1 MVLFPLKVLNRI
13 QTCDIQTLA
22 HSFIRWPIE
31 CLYLMLSIQRKEKE
45 MLLWANLT
53 HTHALIVFNLKQ
65 VKSTKPINY
74 ADANDDS
81 CHWTGLVLQ
90 NEHIGQCFHPNVFFV
105 RMDTLYTMCI
115 ICLWFFKHHI
125 YSPIFA
131 CWTACNF
138 FTYNEKLN
146 TMPTVAKDNRL
157 DIKLQFID
165 TKSDNVGNK
174 YYSQYKL
181 TSCMLFRFSK
191 KKKLSILC
199 DVLKWA

>member
-1 MVLFPLKVLNRI
+1 
-13 QTCDIQTLA
+13 
-22 HSFIRWPIE
+22 
-31 CLYLMLSIQRKEKE
+31 MLILDALDAEERERDVAVSKP
-45 MLLWANLT
+45 

-131 CWTACNF
+131 C
-138 FTYNEKLN
+138 
-146 TMPTVAKDNRL
+146 
-157 DIKLQFID
+157 
-165 TKSDNVGNK
+165 
-174 YYSQYKL
+174 
-181 TSCMLFRFSK
+181 
-191 KKKLSILC
+191 
-199 DVLKWA
+199 